1 MRFGNRELGA
11 GEGEEYFVW
20 GLCAILPVAFGVPS
34 RGRGSRLI
42 WSRSCFYFWV
52 AISCK
57 IWTRIRGGSVCGR
70 VFLDLIAARNILLG
84 VLDFF
89 FLRLMWLIG
98 LRFFISLS
106 SPRLCKCG

>member
-1 MRFGNRELGA
+1 M
-11 GEGEEYFVW
+11 
-20 GLCAILPVAFGVPS
+20 
-34 RGRGSRLI
+34 
-42 WSRSCFYFWV
+42 

-89 FLRLMWLIG
+89 FFASYVVDWFAILH
-98 LRFFISLS
+98 
-106 SPRLCKCG
+106 